1 MGRNCSET
9 IPHKY
14 RYALVEEMRG
24 VAPPVFQHNG
34 GAASLFKRS
43 DLRLSSDKSWPERDS
58 YDRAGVVQGGC
69 GWGRL
74 PLLAP
79 KILYKFFFF
88 GY

>member
-14 RYALVEEMRG
+14 GYALVEEMRG

-43 DLRLSSDKSWPERDS
+43 DLRLSSDKSWSGRDS
-58 YDRAGVVQGGC
+58 YDRAGVVVESPARQCTTIFVDLSAVKG
-69 GWGRL
+69 
-74 PLLAP
+74 
-79 KILYKFFFF
+79 
-88 GY
+88 